1 MMRYGFYLPVRG
13 ELATYDGVVTTAQ
26 HGERLGF
33 HSATIADH
41 IVFPTETKSKY
52 PYAANGV
59 HPSRGDAL
67 EQLSLMAFVA
77 GKTERLRLITSVMIV
92 PHRNPVLTAKMIATI
107 DVMSQGRVTVGAGVG
122 WLREEFAALHAP
134 DFDRRGAVSNEF
146 LAIMKKL
153 WTTSPAEHAGT
164 FYSFGPI
171 RCEPRPVQRPHPP
184 IWIGGHSAAAL
195 ARAAQYGDGWH
206 PLGAVEPEPLA
217 PPELAQKL
225 ETLKRLTEAAGRDYA
240 KLTLSF
246 VGRLNQTGAPIDGNA
261 RKLFAGSAAQIADDV
276 AAYRKLGVS
285 EIIFDFRSP
294 SLPDTLERM
303 DRFARDVMP
312 LTAAL

>member
-1 MMRYGFYLPVRG
+1 MRYGFYLPVRG
-13 ELATYDGVVTTAQ
+13 ELATHEGVVETAL

-41 IVFPTETKSKY
+41 IVFPTESRSRY
-52 PYAANGV
+52 PYAANGI

-107 DVMSQGRVTVGAGVG
+107 DVMSRGRVTVGAGVG

-134 DFDRRGAVSNEF
+134 DFDKRGAVSNEYIE
-146 LAIMKKL
+146 IMKKL
-153 WTTSPAEHAGT
+153 WTTSPAEHQGVH
-164 FYSFGPI
+164 YSFGPI

-184 IWIGGHSAAAL
+184 IWIGGHSEAAL
-195 ARAAQYGDGWH
+195 ARAAKYGDGWH

-217 PPELAQKL
+217 PPELAGKI
-225 ETLKRLTEAAGRDYA
+225 ETLKRLTEAAGRDFS

-246 VGRLNQTGAPIDGNA
+246 VGRLNQTAEPVSGAD

-276 AAYRKLGVS
+276 GAYAKLGVS
-285 EIIFDFRSP
+285 EIIFDFRTP
-294 SLPDTLERM
+294 SLPDTLARM
-303 DRFARDVMP
+303 DRFAADVMP
-312 LTAAL
+312 LTRG

>member
-1 MMRYGFYLPVRG
+1 MRYGFYLPVRG
-13 ELATYDGVVTTAQ
+13 ELATYEGVVETAL

-41 IVFPTETKSKY
+41 IVFPTESRSRY
-52 PYAANGV
+52 PYAASGI

-107 DVMSQGRVTVGAGVG
+107 DVMSRGRVTVGAGVG
-122 WLREEFAALHAP
+122 WLREEFEALHAP
-134 DFDRRGAVSNEF
+134 DFDKRGAVSNEYIE
-146 LAIMKKL
+146 IMKKL
-153 WTTSPAEHAGT
+153 WTTSPAEHQGVH
-164 FYSFGPI
+164 YSFGPI

-184 IWIGGHSAAAL
+184 IWIGGHSDAAL
-195 ARAAQYGDGWH
+195 ARAARLGDGWH

-217 PPELAQKL
+217 PPELAQKIDV
-225 ETLKRLTEAAGRDYA
+225 LKRLTEAAGRDFS

-246 VGRLNQTGAPIDGNA
+246 VGRLSQTADPAPAAD
-261 RKLFAGSAAQIADDV
+261 RKLFIGSASQIADDV
-276 AAYRKLGVS
+276 EAYRKLGVS
-285 EIIFDFRSP
+285 EIIFDFRTP
-294 SLPDTLERM
+294 SLPDTLARM
-303 DRFARDVMP
+303 DRFATDVMP
-312 LTAAL
+312 LTRD